1 MNTDRIKALAKEQG
15 KSITYLCSLLN
26 RPKYY
31 LNDIKKNDSEMP
43 EEYLKTI
50 ANELNTTVAY
60 LKGETDNPPPF
71 LILTRSKNI
80 CPMRKEVCVLLS
92 AWPLL
97 G

>member
-15 KSITYLCSLLN
+15 KSITYLCSLFN

-31 LNDIKKNDSEMP
+31 LNDIKKNDSEIP
-43 EEYLKTI
+43 EEYLKII

-60 LKGETDNPPPF
+60 LKGETDNPF
-71 LILTRSKNI
+71 LILTRSKSI
-80 CPMRKEVCVLLS
+80 CPMRKGVCVLLS
-92 AWPLL
+92 VWPPL